1 MKWLSLAVFLL
12 LVFGAAAL
20 GALFKPG
27 EWHAALIKPSWNPP
41 NWLFGPVWTVLYI
54 MIGVS
59 GWLVW
64 QRAGLGAA
72 MGLYA
77 VQLLLNAAWSWLFF
91 GRHAIGLAL
100 VDIVVLLAA
109 IVATIAAFWPISS
122 VAAGLL
128 VPYAL
133 WVAFATALNASIWRL
148 N

>member
-27 EWHAALIKPSWNPP
+27 EWHAALAKPSWNPP
-41 NWLFGPVWTVLYI
+41 NWLFAPVWTVLYL

-109 IVATIAAFWPISS
+109 IVATIAAFLPISS

-133 WVAFATALNASIWRL
+133 WVTFATALNASIWRL